1 MSSPRPISWYARRYT
16 ERFGFHLVP
25 IEPGRKFPRSSSWGN
40 NAISNPDD
48 AEAFWADHPDWNMG
62 VALGPSRMC
71 SLDIDCDASFA
82 HICEEYGIPAD
93 ALDGYPTIQ
102 GSSKGRRVM
111 FRVPDGVD
119 LCYQKMNWPSSND
132 PTGQK
137 HRHAM
142 TAATEARSSGDA
154 AREARIRAVSKR
166 WSSYTVFELR
176 SSCDGKQRQ
185 DVLPPSTHPDTGL
198 PYKWLSQP
206 AHDWPEPPDWL
217 LSIWNSWG
225 KFKPQVSA
233 MCPWL
238 PVERKEPVKLAKKTT
253 QAPSVRGN
261 VIDAFL
267 DAHDLESTLERFG
280 YQRKGRT
287 RFLSPHSGTALPG
300 VVVLPNGDSCW
311 IHHASDPLCSDETG
325 KPVNAFDLFCAYEH
339 GGDVKNAVKAAAKL
353 LGIDSRV
360 QHNEQAAQ
368 TSAPAA
374 AAAGALHE
382 LSHPVPEASRDY
394 QSPLPWSNDKGVP
407 LNNIDNMREICRRLG
422 VTIRYNVI
430 KKQEEIIIP
439 GQSFSMDNEA
449 NASLAW
455 LLSEFAMFKMS
466 TSKINEFMTYLA
478 DCNQFNPVERWISS
492 KPWDGRSRLE
502 DFFGT
507 ITAVGED
514 VVGVTELK
522 QILMRR
528 WMISC
533 IAAAFLPNGIAGRG
547 VLTLQGGQN
556 LGKTKW
562 FKSLVPEELDL
573 VDDGVILRPDD
584 KDSVKQCVSYW
595 LVELGE
601 LDSTFRKSDVARLKA
616 FFTKKS
622 DTLRISYARRE
633 SKFPRRTVFFASV
646 NPRDFLHDPTGNTR
660 FWTIECEAINHS
672 HDLDMQQVWAEFL
685 ELWRSGEGYYLSPR
699 EIDMLNQ
706 HNTDFTAGD
715 PIEERILECLNWSE
729 PETLW
734 RWEQATQVLIEC
746 GIDRPTKVDLNT
758 ASAFIRK
765 KNRGQS
771 KRVMGKRLLFC
782 PTRLR

>member
-1 MSSPRPISWYARRYT
+1 MSSRRPISWYARRYV
-16 ERFGFHLVP
+16 EKFGFHLVP
-25 IEPGRKFPRSSSWGN
+25 IEPGRKFPRSASWGN
-40 NAISNPDD
+40 NAISDPDQ
-48 AEAFWADHPDWNMG
+48 AAAFWESHPDWNMG

-82 HICEEYGIPAD
+82 HICEEYGIAAD

-137 HRHAM
+137 HRDAM
-142 TAATEARSSGDA
+142 AAATEARSAGDTD
-154 AREARIRAVSKR
+154 REARIRAAAKR

-185 DVLPPSTHPDTGL
+185 DVLPPSIHPDTGQ

-206 AHDWPEPPDWL
+206 AHNWPEPPAWL
-217 LSIWNSWG
+217 LAIWNDWD

-238 PVERKEPVKLAKKTT
+238 PAEKTAPVKLSSRAKK
-253 QAPSVRGN
+253 APAIGGN
-261 VIDAFL
+261 VISAFL

-287 RFLSPHSGTALPG
+287 RFLSPHSGTGLPG
-300 VVVLPNGDSCW
+300 VVVLPDGDACW
-311 IHHASDPLCSDETG
+311 VHHASDPMCSDETG

-339 GGDVKNAVKAAAKL
+339 GGDIKAAVKSAAKL
-353 LGIDSRV
+353 LGMDSRV
-360 QHNEQAAQ
+360 QHNEQSEAVAPASA
-368 TSAPAA
+368 SAPTVEHASA
-374 AAAGALHE
+374 
-382 LSHPVPEASRDY
+382 PSRDY
-394 QSPLPWSNDKGVP
+394 VSPLPWTNDKGVP
-407 LNNIDNMREICRRLG
+407 LNNIDNTREICRRLG

-466 TSKINEFMTYLA
+466 TSKITEFMTYLA
-478 DCNQFNPVERWISS
+478 DCNQFNPVERWVSS
-492 KPWDGRSRLE
+492 KPWDGRERLE
-502 DFFGT
+502 DFFAT

-514 VVGVTELK
+514 QPGVIDLK
-522 QILMRR
+522 KTLMRR
-528 WMISC
+528 WMIAS
-533 IAAAFLPNGIAGRG
+533 IAAAFLPDGISGPG
-547 VLTLQGGQN
+547 VLTLQGDQY

-562 FKSLVPEELDL
+562 FKSLVPEDLELV
-573 VDDGVILRPDD
+573 VDGMILRPDD
-584 KDSVKQCVSYW
+584 KDSVKQCLSYW

-601 LDSTFRKSDVARLKA
+601 LDSTFRKSDVAQLKA
-616 FFTKKS
+616 FLTKKS
-622 DTLRISYARRE
+622 DTLRMAYARRE
-633 SKFPRRTVFFASV
+633 SKFPRRTMFFASV
-646 NPRDFLHDPTGNTR
+646 NPRDFLHDPTGNRR
-660 FWTIECEAINHS
+660 FWTIECAAINHS

-685 ELWRSGEGYYLSPR
+685 TIWRSGEGYYLSPEEMTR
-699 EIDMLNQ
+699 LNS
-706 HNTDFTAGD
+706 HNEDFTGRD
-715 PIEERILECLNWSE
+715 PVEERLLTGLNWSE
-729 PETLW
+729 PETIW
-734 RWEQATQVLIEC
+734 RWAQATDVLMEC
-746 GIDRPTKVDLNT
+746 GVDRPTKSDLNT

-765 KNRGQS
+765 QNGGRSRRTKTH
-771 KRVMGKRLLFC
+771 RLLFC
-782 PTRLR
+782 PNRAR